1 VRLLTERGL
10 RDGLILEASGG
21 INMENIKD
29 FASTGVDVVS
39 IGMITHSARS
49 LNFSLNVVD

>member
-1 VRLLTERGL
+1 LLTERGL

-39 IGMITHSARS
+39 LGMITHSAHS
-49 LNFSLNVVD
+49 LNFSLNVVE